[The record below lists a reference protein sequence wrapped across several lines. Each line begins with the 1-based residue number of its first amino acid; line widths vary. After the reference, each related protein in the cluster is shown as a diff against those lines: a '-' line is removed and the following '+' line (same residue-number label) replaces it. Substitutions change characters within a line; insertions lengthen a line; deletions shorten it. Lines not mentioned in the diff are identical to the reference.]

1 MPSFDVVSEVDKHEL
16 QNAID
21 QVNREIG
28 TRFDFRG
35 TEARIEGSEEEL
47 TLIAESDFQLQQMG
61 TILDTKLAKR
71 GVDVA
76 CLEAQEPEISGKRAR
91 QSIRVRQGIDKETAR
106 KIIKMVKESKLK
118 VQAAIQGE
126 QVRIS
131 GKKRDDLQQV
141 IALLREANLD
151 LPLQYV
157 NFRD

>member
-1 MPSFDVVSEVDKHEL
+1 MPSFDVVSKVDKHEL

-21 QVNREIG
+21 QVNREIS
-28 TRFDFRG
+28 TRFDFQG
-35 TEARIEGSEEEL
+35 TEARVEGSEEEL
-47 TLIAESDFQLQQMG
+47 TLVAESDFQLQQMR

-71 GVDVA
+71 GVDVG
-76 CLEAQEPEISGKRAR
+76 CLEAKEPEIAGKRAR

-106 KIIKMVKESKLK
+106 KIIKIVKESKLK
-118 VQAAIQGE
+118 LQAAIQGD

-141 IALLREANLD
+141 IALLRETDLD
-151 LPLQYV
+151 LPLQYI

>member
-47 TLIAESDFQLQQMG
+47 TLIAESDFQLQQMR

-71 GVDVA
+71 GVDVG
-76 CLEAQEPEISGKRAR
+76 CLDAQEPEISGKRAR

-141 IALLREANLD
+141 IALLREANLE